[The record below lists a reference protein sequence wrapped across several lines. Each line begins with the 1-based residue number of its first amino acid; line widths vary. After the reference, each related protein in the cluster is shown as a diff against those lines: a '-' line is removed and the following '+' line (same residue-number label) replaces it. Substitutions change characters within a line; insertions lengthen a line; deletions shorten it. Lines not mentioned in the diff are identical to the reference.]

1 MVKYVRNSFLAVKV
15 SYFNEI
21 YELCRQMEINYDN
34 IRSATIIDDRIGK
47 SHTKSQDQ
55 MEEKV
60 LEELVLKNKC
70 LIIFYPKH

>member
-34 IRSATIIDDRIGK
+34 IRSATFVDDRIGK
-47 SHTKSQDQ
+47 VILKFQDRW
-55 MEEKV
+55 KKG
-60 LEELVLKNKC
+60 LEALV
-70 LIIFYPKH
+70 FPKI